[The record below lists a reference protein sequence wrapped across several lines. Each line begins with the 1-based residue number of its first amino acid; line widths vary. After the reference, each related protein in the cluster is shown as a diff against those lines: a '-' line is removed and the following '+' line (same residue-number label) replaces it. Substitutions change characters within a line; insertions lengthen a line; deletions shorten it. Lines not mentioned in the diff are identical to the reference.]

1 MKLKNI
7 ILTFGLGTL
16 CLSAPAAEF
25 ENIVNTIVGHSPT
38 LKADRLRLQG
48 ELENLKGENIPA
60 DPEIEFERLWR
71 SGEGE
76 NRWSAGISQELEW
89 PGTYRA
95 RRKAIS
101 ALSRAQAA
109 QEAAAE
115 TEARLKASQLVIE
128 IITAHKEIAILDE
141 INASMQQL
149 KTKLLTAW
157 TNGEA
162 TILDVNKVKIEAIKS
177 ASRLETAHTQ
187 LRALEGE
194 LKAMTGGNEDIAV
207 PSEID
212 LPLYPLK
219 NEAEYMAAM
228 ESSPTMKAMQL
239 TADAAESQTA
249 LTKSTRFPGFS
260 IGYNHAYEDG
270 AHFNGFSI
278 GMTLPV
284 WSRKHSMQSA
294 ADNALAAR
302 FDAIARH
309 SEVTTKLH
317 TDYANAKSIYAQMNE
332 YGPLV
337 EGVNNLTLLRKA
349 FEGGE
354 LNLLD
359 YLQEVNYFLEARLD
373 YLTLSKEYALTTTAL
388 TIWLQH

>member
-38 LKADRLRLQG
+38 LKADLLRLQG

-76 NRWSAGISQELEW
+76 NRWSAGISQELDW

-157 TNGEA
+157 ANGEA

-177 ASRLETAHTQ
+177 ATRLETARAQ
-187 LRALEGE
+187 LLALEGE
-194 LKAMTGGNEDIAV
+194 LKAMTDGNEEIAV
-207 PSEID
+207 PSDLD

-219 NEAEYMAAM
+219 SEAEYMAAM
-228 ESSPTMKAMQL
+228 ESSPTMEAMRL
-239 TADAAESQTA
+239 TAEAAESQTSLA
-249 LTKSTRFPGFS
+249 RSTRFPGFS

-270 AHFNGFSI
+270 AHFNGFTL

-284 WSRKHSMQSA
+284 WSRKHSIQSA
-294 ADNALAAR
+294 TDNALAAR
-302 FDAIARH
+302 FDAIARN

-317 TDYANAKSIYAQMNE
+317 SDYANAMSIYAQMSE

-354 LNLLD
+354 LNLLN

-373 YLTLSKEYALTTTAL
+373 YLNLSKEYALSTTAL
-388 TIWLQH
+388 TVWLQH